1 MNCRFDSLP
10 LDALFVDLG
19 FSPPSNSYLK
29 KEQLNELE
37 AYYPLR
43 LYVSDRTFLVQID
56 EHKSAHEI
64 FSEEYAYF
72 SSYSNTWLKHAE
84 AYVAMVVDRFQID
97 PNWQVVELASNDG
110 YLLQYFKERKVPVL
124 GIDPSQSVATIAAEK
139 GIETRVQFFGFE
151 LADNLVAEGKVADL
165 LIGNNV
171 LAHVPDLNDF
181 VSGMKRLLS

>member
-84 AYVAMVVDRFQID
+84 AYVAMVGGSISNRSKLAGRGVG
-97 PNWQVVELASNDG
+97 VE
-110 YLLQYFKERKVPVL
+110 
-124 GIDPSQSVATIAAEK
+124 
-139 GIETRVQFFGFE
+139 
-151 LADNLVAEGKVADL
+151 
-165 LIGNNV
+165 
-171 LAHVPDLNDF
+171 
-181 VSGMKRLLS
+181 